1 ACWYDVDQTR
11 DSHPREI
18 GPAGAIGAYER
29 KSASKGL
36 TLYDG
41 KAFLTGREHKNVGR
55 SIEIL
60 KLPLGNR
67 VVMNESWVIWKR
79 GVKQSSHMD
88 QSNPLHCLDCF
99 SKDIRTLPIRP
110 GTGEQES
117 RLGRQSAC
125 AQGKLIE
132 VYAIRTQ
139 K

>member
-1 ACWYDVDQTR
+1 MGERTTQRLRIACWYDVDQTR

-29 KSASKGL
+29 KSAGKGL
-36 TLYDG
+36 ALYDG
-41 KAFLTGREHKNVGR
+41 KAFLTGRKHKNVGR

-60 KLPLGNR
+60 ELPLGNR

-99 SKDIRTLPIRP
+99 SKDIHTLPI
-110 GTGEQES
+110 
-117 RLGRQSAC
+117 
-125 AQGKLIE
+125 
-132 VYAIRTQ
+132 
-139 K
+139 